1 MNRNSFC
8 ILFFTFF
15 AFTLLITSCGKNESR
30 RKQHIPE
37 TVVDTFVSTEL
48 NTRINVYI
56 ENSGSMYGYVKGQTE
71 FEQIVY
77 NFLVNIGLANVSDNL
92 NLYYINSRILPQNDD
107 IRDFVEKLEPNTFKA
122 KGGNM
127 VTSDI
132 ANMVDDIISE
142 MNDSIISIFVSDCI
156 FSPGS
161 GKDAEDYLNNQKIG
175 IKKSVGT
182 YFNNH
187 PQFAIIGYQC
197 LSTFKG
203 NYYDKNDRPQQYDGK
218 RPFFIWVFGSHE
230 RLNRM
235 LNQMSSENFKLTG
248 NINEYVAF
256 AAGEEL
262 PEDKYAIKPNSGN
275 FKFDKNDT
283 KHSITNLVKMH
294 NGKAQFSVNV
304 NFEHLLLND
313 SYLCDKSMYSI
324 NDSKINLE
332 SIERINSN
340 SRYTHTLRFSTEHPH
355 PSMLEIKLLA
365 NTPTW
370 VEAYNDEKG
379 GQLNDDNKYKTFG
392 LKYMVNGFTEAIVR
406 KDYYTT
412 FKININKQ

>member
-1 MNRNSFC
+1 MNRISFC
-8 ILFFTFF
+8 ILFT
-15 AFTLLITSCGKNESR
+15 TLFVITAITSSCDDNVRRRNKN
-30 RKQHIPE
+30 I
-37 TVVDTFVSTEL
+37 VDTTTVFIAPVEF
-48 NTRINVYI
+48 NPRINVYI

-107 IRDFVEKLEPNTFKA
+107 IRDFIEKLEPNTFRA

-127 VTSDI
+127 GTSDI
-132 ANMVDDIISE
+132 SNMVDDIIAE

-218 RPFFIWVFGSHE
+218 RPFYIWLFGSLDK
-230 RLNRM
+230 LNCM
-235 LNQMSSENFKLTG
+235 LNQMSAENFYLSG
-248 NINEYVAF
+248 SINEYVAF

-262 PEDKYAIKPNSGN
+262 PKDKYAIKPNSGD

-283 KHSITNLVKMH
+283 KHSITNLEKNH
-294 NGKAQFSVNV
+294 KGKAQFSVNV

-313 SYLCDKSMYSI
+313 SYLCDKSMYCI
-324 NDSKINLE
+324 NDSKIKLE
-332 SIERINSN
+332 SIERIKSN
-340 SRYTHTLRFSTEHPH
+340 SKYTHTLRFTTEYPH
-355 PSMLEIKLLA
+355 PITLEIKLLA
-365 NTPTW
+365 TTPAW
-370 VEAYNDEKG
+370 AESYNDDEG
-379 GQLNDDNKYKTFG
+379 EQLNDDNKCKTFG
-392 LKYMVNGFTEAIVR
+392 LKYMVDGFTEAIVR